1 MDRALGEIPDEPRIH
16 GPEQQIARLGLFAR
30 AGHVLKNPADFR
42 AGKIGVEHEPRL
54 FREQAGFPCS
64 RRLSQ
69 KPAVRRSCQTMA
81 LYTGAPVL
89 RFQTTVVSRWL
100 AMPTAATSE
109 PVTPACRRHLAATT
123 AWLSKSSLGLCSTQP
138 G

>member
-54 FREQAGFPCS
+54 FREQAGLPLFA
-64 RRLSQ
+64 Q
-69 KPAVRRSCQTMA
+69 VVTEARSTPV
-81 LYTGAPVL
+81 LPDDGVVYGAPVL

-109 PVTPACRRHLAATT
+109 PVIPACRRHLAATT